1 MPVTLERLDHARWRA
16 DPKAGADLS
25 RIYQDASP
33 ELLPTP
39 AETFVREHLE
49 RGGEFCC
56 ARFNGR
62 LLAAVGMRCE
72 PDGWWLSHFCVR
84 EATRRRGVGSRLMA
98 LVAAAAGDNA
108 LRIEADQLPLESQL
122 LLVRLG
128 YRLEENGAYFEL
140 MTPASGGSQ

>member
-1 MPVTLERLDHARWRA
+1 MPVTLEQFDHARWSA
-16 DPKAGADLS
+16 DAQAGADLS
-25 RIYQDASP
+25 RIYQDAAPDS
-33 ELLPTP
+33 LPS
-39 AETFVREHLE
+39 AVDDFVREHLE

-62 LLAAVGMRCE
+62 LLAAVSMHRE
-72 PDGWWLSHFCVR
+72 PDAWWLSHFCVR

-108 LRIEADQLPLESQL
+108 LRIETDQLPLESQL

-128 YRLEENGAYFEL
+128 YRLEENGAYFEF
-140 MTPASGGSQ
+140 MIPASGGSQ

>member
-1 MPVTLERLDHARWRA
+1 MPVTLEQLDHARWTA
-16 DPKAGADLS
+16 DAQAGADLS

-33 ELLPTP
+33 ELLPLP
-39 AETFVREHLE
+39 AEEFVRGHLE
-49 RGGEFCC
+49 SGGEFCC

-62 LLAAVGMRCE
+62 LLAAVSMRRE
-72 PDGWWLSHFCVR
+72 PGAWWLSHFCVR

-98 LVAAAAGDNA
+98 LVAAAAGDTA